1 MIKMSNTKKKMSK
14 LALVSAGVLCAT
26 TAITSPTY
34 ADGGIYI
41 SPTIYRTML
50 DSGRSFDNDYVG
62 QIQIGTVLS
71 DSFNIEGYLDYGKF
85 SRESGAGKD
94 MSQTGAGLDALYF
107 FNRSPIAPYLLFGA
121 GAVKSI
127 GPKPAP
133 ASQTQSDSSTDMAF
147 NFGAGILWQV
157 MDNGTAIRTE
167 LRYRAV
173 DDGLEG
179 ATFVGGERGGRTR
192 WDGFAGVGVTIPLG
206 GSSKPAPVA
215 EAAPAYVP
223 PPPVAA
229 PEPDS
234 DGDGVI
240 DRLDRCPGTPAGAKV
255 DATGCLIA
263 QVLIL
268 KNVNFEFDSAKLTPE
283 STVILDQAAAAL
295 NKTPGKKVQVAGHTD
310 SVGSN
315 VYNQKLSQARAK
327 TVRDYLVAQGVDAAR
342 LSSAGF
348 GEEKPVADNSTDE
361 GRSKNRRV
369 ELDIKD

>member
-1 MIKMSNTKKKMSK
+1 MSNTKKKMSK
-14 LALVSAGVLCAT
+14 LAFVGAGVLCAAV
-26 TAITSPTY
+26 AITSPTY

-41 SPTIYRTML
+41 SPTIYRAML
-50 DSGRSFDNDYVG
+50 DSGRDFDNDYVG

-71 DSFNIEGYLDYGKF
+71 DSLNLEGYLDYGKF
-85 SRESGAGKD
+85 SRESGTGKD
-94 MSQTGAGLDALYF
+94 LSQTGAGLDALYF

-121 GAVKSI
+121 GAVKST
-127 GPKPAP
+127 GAKSATP
-133 ASQTQSDSSTDMAF
+133 TRSDSSTDMAF
-147 NFGAGILWQV
+147 NLGAGILWQI

-173 DDGLEG
+173 DDGLKDESS
-179 ATFVGGERGGRTR
+179 VGDRGGKTR

-283 STVILDQAAAAL
+283 SMAILDQAAAAL

-315 VYNQKLSQARAK
+315 AYNQKLSQARAK
-327 TVRDYLVAQGVDAAR
+327 TVRDYLVAQGVEAAR
-342 LSSAGF
+342 MSSAGF